1 LVNTESEREKLRL
14 TKSVSRPVD
23 NSEEVRG
30 VDERSVRDG
39 SHHGDRDGLLFL
51 GLRANGGGPAE
62 DDTVDT
68 VSSKAEDD
76 HGDVSTGGVG
86 RWKSGGEDE
95 SEDGDKLTS
104 GDVPRSLIVLSG
116 RPRDEKGSETG
127 NQVWWTSLLVSK
139 THGLAWR

>member
-1 LVNTESEREKLRL
+1 MGL

-23 NSEEVRG
+23 DSEEVRG

-51 GLRANGGGPAE
+51 GLRANGGGPTE
-62 DDTVDT
+62 DNAVDT

-95 SEDGDKLTS
+95 SKDSHEFTS
-104 GDVPRSLIVLSG
+104 SDVPRSLVVLSG
-116 RPRDEKGSETG
+116 RPRNE
-127 NQVWWTSLLVSK
+127 
-139 THGLAWR
+139 

>member
-1 LVNTESEREKLRL
+1 MAPIARQSVKSLVLDLGL

-62 DDTVDT
+62 NDTVDT
-68 VSSKAEDD
+68 IGPKTEDD

-86 RWKSGGEDE
+86 RWKSGSEDE
-95 SEDGDKLTS
+95 SEDSDELTS
-104 GDVPRSLIVLSG
+104 GDVPRSLVVLS
-116 RPRDEKGSETG
+116 RCPRDEKGSEPG
-127 NQVWWTSLLVSK
+127 NQVWWAGLMVSR
-139 THGLAWR
+139 A